1 MADIQFR
8 MNSQAFDLFRTASFD
23 NENTIANLDGKNA
36 VKSGGVLSKN
46 IFRAWGRSV
55 NEKKANNEVRT
66 ELLRMLGQAFGV
78 AGMTGSDGQVR
89 FSVAFMDKLE
99 RILGKGVFKKGDFG
113 VAGANG
119 TVTSGKPLTQRRIT
133 AILTKAAMVGA
144 TALDKSSISVYETK
158 LDAIAKKIKLDAY
171 EAKLKALDK
180 LDPDAKFEAKAQLMN
195 QFPVQAHFHSVKTA
209 LAFYKNELPTFL
221 RKNPDFDPD
230 AQKDE
235 DDDNLP
241 DFLKDDMSKAANAQ
255 YQLYDAD
262 KGHHVK
268 YDTLKVVQDYLNSHC
283 GLYFHVENATTLSSF
298 ANMKDPVKD
307 MKDYVGN
314 AIAIFVQTSINGYM
328 SADKAG
334 KANDFVRAASNACV
348 EGKGGELQDF
358 LVKNNLVPQV
368 EGEEIVSAAEILD
381 AADSGH
387 DENTTLDQC
396 IYKELEK
403 IAADAKK
410 AGKSTDGWTWKD
422 VADTVKKALVDKKR
436 PIMVPGPAG
445 FVNLTEGDK
454 EVTRKVTAEDVDK
467 IGQTC
472 MDILAIF

>member
-46 IFRAWGRSV
+46 IFRSWGRSDA
-55 NEKKANNEVRT
+55 EKLANNAVRT
-66 ELLRMLGQAFGV
+66 ELLKTLGRAFGV
-78 AGMTGSDGQVR
+78 AGMTESDGQVR
-89 FSVAFMDKLE
+89 FSAAFMNKLE
-99 RILGKGVFKKGDFG
+99 RILGKGVFKKSDFG
-113 VAGANG
+113 VKGADG
-119 TVTSGKPLTQRRIT
+119 SVTSGKPLTQRRIT

-144 TALDKSSISVYETK
+144 TALDRNSIDVYETK

-171 EAKLKALDK
+171 EAKLKDLDK
-180 LDPDAKFEAKAQLMN
+180 LAPDAKLDAKADLAN
-195 QFPVQAHFHSVKTA
+195 QFPVQAHFHAVKNA
-209 LAFYKNELPTFL
+209 LAFYKNEMPTFL
-221 RKNPDFDPD
+221 RKNPDYDPN
-230 AQKDE
+230 APKSA
-235 DDDNLP
+235 DDDIP
-241 DFLKDDMSKAANAQ
+241 DYLKDDMAADADAQ
-255 YQLYDAD
+255 YQMYDAD
-262 KGHHVK
+262 KKRYVK
-268 YDTLKVVQDYLNSHC
+268 YDTLKGVHNYLHNHC
-283 GLYFHVENATTLSSF
+283 GLYIHTENAA
-298 ANMKDPVKD
+298 ANSHFSNMADPVKD
-307 MKDYVGN
+307 MTNYVNN
-314 AIAIFVQTSINGYM
+314 AITPFIEASINGYL
-328 SADKAG
+328 AAEKVG
-334 KANDFVRAASNACV
+334 KADDLIRAASNACI
-348 EGKGGELQDF
+348 EGKGGELQDY
-358 LVKNNLVPQV
+358 LVKNNLLPQV
-368 EGEEIVSAAEILD
+368 EGEENVSAADILD

-410 AGKSTDGWTWKD
+410 AGKKTDGWTWKD
-422 VADTVKKALVDKKR
+422 VAETVKKSLVGKKR
-436 PIMVPGPAG
+436 PIMVQGPAG